1 MAAAMLLGVGDW
13 RALSPGGALV
23 LMHSLIMAQ
32 LLIGW
37 LWQMGM
43 LFAPHS
49 SFLLSWVFYIELTT
63 RGAAAISLLQSLKL
77 SCSLTTVVLININNN
92 CYY

>member
-1 MAAAMLLGVGDW
+1 MAAAVLLGVGDW
-13 RALSPGGALV
+13 RALSPGWALV
-23 LMHSLIMAQ
+23 LMHILIMAQ

-49 SFLLSWVFYIELTT
+49 SFLLFYIELTT
-63 RGAAAISLLQSLKL
+63 RGAAAISSLQSLKL
-77 SCSLTTVVLININNN
+77 SCSLTTVALININNN